1 MAICPIMDAADMS
14 RDYHQLETEEVVE
27 LLGSDPLRGLNF
39 AEVEERLD
47 RFGPNEIASH
57 RSKSVWRRWLG
68 QFHQP
73 LVYVLLVSTLVAL
86 FLSQWVDA
94 SVIFGIVLVNAFVGF
109 LQENKAEKTIDALAK
124 LVITRAT
131 VRRAGEVLEV
141 PARELVPGDVVV
153 LHGGDRV
160 AADLRL
166 FGARNLHVDE
176 SMLTG
181 ESVPVA
187 KHVRRMALETIL
199 AERGNVAYAGT
210 LVTSGQGEG
219 LVWATGERT
228 EMGRIAEL
236 LGGAADLETPLTR
249 KIAAFSRLLMVVIL
263 SLAVVTF
270 AAGVA
275 RGEPMG
281 VMFMAAVALAVGA
294 IPEGL
299 PAAVTVML
307 AVGVARMAKRR
318 AIVRQLPAVE
328 TLGSTTVICSDK
340 TGTLTENQM
349 TVREIFAGGRSFDV
363 SGGGLDPV
371 GEIRERSGEG
381 GETGNVALEE
391 CLKAG
396 VLCNDSAVVSND
408 DGRRTV
414 RGDPTEAALIVVA
427 EKGGLLGRELADH
440 LPRIDT
446 LAFESE
452 SQYMATLHHRGDGRE
467 RVIYKKGAVERLLE
481 KCHDTL
487 GADGRLTALDA
498 TAALRVAEEM
508 AAQGLRVLGFA
519 RRLTPVGQAQID
531 HQHVAAGMTFLG
543 LQGMIDPPR
552 AEAIRAVAR
561 CREAGIAVKMITGD
575 HLLTATA
582 IARQLGLDDGASRAV
597 SGREL
602 EHCTEAELPALADS
616 TAVFARVAP
625 EQKLR
630 LVRALQSRGHIVAM
644 TGDGVNDAPALKQAD
659 IGVAMGVT
667 GTDVAKS
674 AADIV
679 LLDDNFA
686 TIESAIEEGR
696 AVFDNLRKF
705 IVWEIPTNFGEGLIL
720 LSAILFGTTL
730 PALPVQLLWVN
741 MVTAVVLGFALIF
754 EPKED
759 DLMMRPPRDPQRPMF
774 DFPLFMRTG
783 LITLIILVGGFGL
796 FLWEKNVRRVPIEEA
811 RTVVV
816 NLVVVVE
823 MFYLLSCRSLMRPVR
838 AIGFWSN
845 PWVMPGL
852 ALMLGLQL
860 LYTYAPPMNRWFGSA
875 PIDAGAWWRI
885 TAVGGFAYAA
895 VSLEKWLRRR
905 SNGSP
910 RNAGYA
916 ESFMRSVQPVKAPTI
931 QHYVDAGK
939 D

>member
-1 MAICPIMDAADMS
+1 MNAAYIP
-14 RDYHQLETEEVVE
+14 RNYHQLETEEVVE
-27 LLGSDPLRGLNF
+27 LLDSYPIRGLDTQE
-39 AEVEERLD
+39 AEARL
-47 RFGPNEIASH
+47 RKFGANEIGC
-57 RSKSVWRRWLG
+57 RSAKSAWRRWLA

-73 LVYVLLVSTLVAL
+73 LVYILMVSAAVAL
-86 FLSQWVDA
+86 ALHERVDA
-94 SVIFGIVLVNAFVGF
+94 VVILVIVVVNAIVGF
-109 LQENKAEKTIDALAK
+109 LQESKAEKAIEALAR
-124 LVITRAT
+124 LVVTET
-131 VRRAGEVLEV
+131 SVRRGGEIVRL
-141 PARELVPGDVVV
+141 PARELVPGDVV
-153 LHGGDRV
+153 LLQSGDRV

-166 FGARNLHVDE
+166 FRARNLHVDE

-187 KHVRRMALETIL
+187 KHVRRVALETIL

-210 LVTSGQGEG
+210 LVTYGQGEG

-228 EMGRIAEL
+228 ETGHIAGL
-236 LGGAADLETPLTR
+236 LGEAVELKTPLTR
-249 KIAAFSRLLMVVIL
+249 KIAAFSRLLMIVIL
-263 SLAVVTF
+263 SLAVITF
-270 AAGVA
+270 AIGVA
-275 RGEPMG
+275 RGEPL
-281 VMFMAAVALAVGA
+281 VEMFMAAVALAVGA

-299 PAAVTVML
+299 PAAVTITL

-349 TVREIFAGGRSFDV
+349 TVREIFAGGRIFDV
-363 SGGGLDPV
+363 TGGGYDPA
-371 GEIRERSGEG
+371 GEIQVRG
-381 GETGNVALEE
+381 GTDGAVANTALEE

-396 VLCNDSAVVSND
+396 LLCNESAVVRD
-408 DGRRTV
+408 KEGRRTV
-414 RGDPTEAALIVVA
+414 RGDPTEAALIVAA
-427 EKGGLLGRELADH
+427 EKGRLRGPELAGN

-452 SQYMATLHHRGDGRE
+452 HQYMATLHHRGDGRE

-481 KCHDTL
+481 KCHD
-487 GADGRLTALDA
+487 ALDA
-498 TAALRVAEEM
+498 NGRLIALDAAEALRVAEEM

-519 RRLTPVGQAQID
+519 RRLTPVAQAEIA
-531 HQHVAAGMTFLG
+531 HHHVAGGLTFLG
-543 LQGMIDPPR
+543 LQGMIDPLR
-552 AEAIRAVAR
+552 AEARRAVER
-561 CREAGIAVKMITGD
+561 CHEAGIEVKMITGD

-582 IARQLGLDDGASRAV
+582 IARQLGLIDGASKTV

-602 EHCTEAELPALADS
+602 EACPESELPALAES
-616 TAVFARVAP
+616 AAVFARVAP

-659 IGVAMGVT
+659 IGVAMGIT

-679 LLDDNFA
+679 LLDDHFA

-696 AVFDNLRKF
+696 GAFDNLRKF

-720 LSAILFGTTL
+720 LSAILFGVTL
-730 PALPVQLLWVN
+730 PASPVQLLWVN
-741 MVTAVVLGFALIF
+741 MVTAIVLGFALIF

-759 DLMMRPPRDPQRPMF
+759 DLMRRPPRDPKRPLF
-774 DFPLFMRTG
+774 DYPLFMRTG
-783 LITLIILVGGFGL
+783 LITLIILIGGFGL
-796 FLWEKNVRRVPIEEA
+796 FLWEKDVRNAPIEEA

-823 MFYLLSCRSLMRPVR
+823 MFYMLSCRSLMRPVR
-838 AIGFWSN
+838 SIGFWSN
-845 PWVMPGL
+845 PWVVPSL

-860 LYTYAPPMNRWFGSA
+860 LFTYSPPMNRWFGSA
-875 PIDAGAWWRI
+875 PINAGAWWRI
-885 TAVGGFAYAA
+885 TLVGCCVYGAVA
-895 VSLEKWLRRR
+895 LEKWLRRR
-905 SNGSP
+905 NGDRR
-910 RNAGYA
+910 RNTKHA
-916 ESFMRSVQPVKAPTI
+916 ESFRISAQLAKAQTF
-931 QHYVDAGK
+931 QHHVDAGK
-939 D
+939 G